1 MLFICVAGHTK
12 NQSKLC
18 QMVKP
23 EKSYMQPNDI
33 NLRLADFKCVQ
44 LFQYLNDSLRLLNK

>member
-33 NLRLADFKCVQ
+33 NLRLADFKCEQ